1 MNQPFEKIIEA
12 VQKGDMD
19 AFERL
24 YNASAQKFR
33 AYLYPMLKNDQD
45 IEDVLQEAY
54 VYIYQN
60 LDKLEGPDVFLA
72 WGKSICRNIALHHLR
87 TTKRHWGQDEFRP
100 MFSDEDQ
107 EGMDAIPVTDERGD
121 YADPQVQMDAQETK
135 RLLDEM
141 IGSLPENQRICIVLW
156 QEGLSMSEIA
166 EQLGMPKGTV
176 NSNINYAKKKIKDQ
190 VLLLE
195 KKGTKLYNLA
205 PVPFFLCVMSQFRVH
220 GAWAMPAGSGAALLS
235 ALEESGK
242 AAQAGQNVS
251 SAAGEAAAEAA
262 EAAAGEAAVGTAGTA
277 AAGTAGTSAAG
288 AAGTA
293 AAGAAGTAAKVGLG
307 KMIAIALA
315 GCAVIGGGAAYV
327 ASRQEPEPAV
337 QEEVREDTFAEGSL
351 LQAVLQNISQE
362 DAEESADENINE
374 NADETAGGS
383 IDEELLGRIGSGL
396 TQNELLAMLM
406 YVPSDYSGSM
416 DDYDMLMF
424 VNYLLEENEMGLDF
438 GETRYSENNVYLGY
452 QYNTEILNKILGA
465 MGATPATEENA
476 SYWEDMGFQVKGSNI
491 LYVPASTSQG
501 HVIEILSTEQEDD
514 EIRIAY
520 EVTITHWDGY
530 GDRTEERTAYFT
542 PNGDGNYILSRVTLG
557 ETPEEPAQTGQS
569 AAGDWQTAYTEV
581 LSDPVGWLRDTQ
593 GVETTATLGLPL
605 ADLSPYEY
613 TLFDMDQDG
622 TPELIITV
630 FDSSTVNNNWF
641 FCTYDPDRG
650 AQLLSNQEWS
660 AGMQM
665 VVCEGQLAWDFYGRA
680 DTNMTHS
687 VSSISLTEEDPE
699 VIYSFVGLPEEE
711 TDAPEREIVE
721 FYPVEDT
728 SYLSS
733 YTGAQQ

>member
-87 TTKRHWGQDEFRP
+87 TAKRHWGQDEFRP

-205 PVPFFLCVMSQFRVH
+205 PIPFFLWIMSQFRDH
-220 GAWAMPAGSGAALLS
+220 GASAMPAGSGAALLS

-262 EAAAGEAAVGTAGTA
+262 EAAAGEAAAGTAGTA

-374 NADETAGGS
+374 SADETAGGS
-383 IDEELLGRIGSGL
+383 IDEELLGRIGGGL
-396 TQNELLAMLM
+396 TQDELLAMLM

-416 DDYDMLMF
+416 DEDNMWTF
-424 VNYLLEENEMGLDF
+424 VNALLSENSMELDF
-438 GETRYSENNVYLGY
+438 GRSYSAADSAS
-452 QYNTEILNKILGA
+452 QWNTEILNKILA
-465 MGATPATEENA
+465 VMGATPMTDENA
-476 SYWEDMGFQVKGSNI
+476 SYWENIGFHVEGSKVS
-491 LYVPASTSQG
+491 YSAASTSRG
-501 HVIEILSTEQEDD
+501 NVIKILSTEQGDN

-520 EVTITHWDGY
+520 EVTTSYADERE
-530 GDRTEERTAYFT
+530 DSTEGRTAYFT
-542 PNGDGNYILSRVTLG
+542 PNGDGNYILSRVTLE

-665 VVCEGQLAWDFYGRA
+665 VVCEGQLAWNSYGRW
-680 DTNMTHS
+680 DSNMSHAI
-687 VSSISLTEEDPE
+687 SSISLTEEDPE
-699 VIYSFVGLPEEE
+699 VIYRFVGLPEEE
-711 TDAPEREIVE
+711 TDAPEAENVE

-728 SYLSS
+728 SYISS
-733 YTGAQQ
+733 YPGIE